1 MSHAIQ
7 RLFLFKGLIF
17 MLTAKIAFL
26 SSGAKTIGIIANV
39 EKVKSGSIPNSYRF
53 KLLDEY
59 NDLNEKNLKLI
70 DYYLQDSFFRSGTLY
85 LDDEAYLGELTLS
98 TETKILGIILG
109 KGNNYKSLEKAS
121 FILDLRKK

>member
-1 MSHAIQ
+1 
-7 RLFLFKGLIF
+7 

-26 SSGAKTIGIIANV
+26 GSGAKTIGIIANV
-39 EKVKSGSIPNSYRF
+39 ERVKSGSIPNSYRF

-85 LDDEAYLGELTLS
+85 LDDEAYLGKLTLS

-109 KGNNYKSLEKAS
+109 KGNIYNSLEKAS

>member
-1 MSHAIQ
+1 M
-7 RLFLFKGLIF
+7 LFKDYFLFKELIF

-26 SSGAKTIGIIANV
+26 GSGAKTIGIIANV
-39 EKVKSGSIPNSYRF
+39 ERVKSGSIPNSYRF

-85 LDDEAYLGELTLS
+85 LDDEAYLGKLTLS

-109 KGNNYKSLEKAS
+109 KGNIYNSLEKAS

>member
-1 MSHAIQ
+1 
-7 RLFLFKGLIF
+7 

-26 SSGAKTIGIIANV
+26 GSGAKTIGIIANV
-39 EKVKSGSIPNSYRF
+39 KRVKSGSIPNSYRF

-70 DYYLQDSFFRSGTLY
+70 EHYLQDSFFRSGTLY